1 MSDQPKDRIFDA
13 HTPAWAEQ
21 EVADGDR
28 ICAALGLSRNADG
41 ALPIED
47 ILSRIANVPAVPERL
62 PPADRLTEMK
72 ARGIATGQGYTVTG
86 YVLRNPERGGYAEVC
101 IIDSSAVRW
110 LTKDAM
116 WELLHGPDR
125 LHGDQPNTD
134 KKGN

>member
-13 HTPAWAEQ
+13 HTPEWAEHDA
-21 EVADGDR
+21 VAGDR
-28 ICAALGLSRNADG
+28 ICAALGLSRKDDG
-41 ALPIED
+41 SLPIED
-47 ILSRIANVPAVPERL
+47 ILARIAPAPAEPERL

-72 ARGIATGQGYTVTG
+72 ARGIVTAQGYTITG
-86 YVLRNPERGGYAEVC
+86 YVMRNPERGGFSEVC

-125 LHGDQPNTD
+125 LHPDAPDTD